1 MVDVTD
7 RHYRYMMRLITKHTL
22 LYTPMIVDNALIRA
36 PHAHALYTEHQA
48 MEHPLVAQLGG
59 SDAGSLARAAQICQ
73 AQGFQAIN
81 INVGCPA
88 PSASGH
94 SYGACLMSQPD
105 FPLAVRAVTQAVTIP
120 VSIKCRIG
128 LNKEE
133 SYEFFR
139 NFVRQCHTLG
149 GVQHFIIH
157 ARKAMLNLKSAG
169 KNLTIP
175 PLNYDF
181 VYRLKEEFPHLHVE
195 LNGGVETLDQVA
207 EHLARGVDGV
217 MLGRAAWKQPY
228 TFSGVD
234 ARFYNDPTPPLTR
247 KQVAEEYLLYVERE
261 WERNVREIAEFHAKH
276 GLSVDGA
283 APVAAAT
290 VDGQS
295 AQVHAAVAADAANI
309 EAQSSS
315 QRTAA
320 SASEES
326 NGGLRHGESYLSQLC
341 PAALDPR
348 TLLRPIGYLYTHE
361 PGYRRFRLLFEE
373 GLLHHRD
380 WTLRH
385 ILERAMAAVEPPP
398 ARDWGVK
405 DAGSHHSGRA
415 THARARARSAQ
426 LSRCQGGSDGAR
438 RSSQSA
444 YVFVHDHFFC
454 RFSYEY
460 TAAAKAEMDRA
471 REALAAGGPAAAARA
486 AAHAQ
491 HARNHPSAADRA
503 AGAAGANGHAA
514 ADADVSVSVSLA
526 SVDGESQCSAASA
539 DADQPASQAR
549 CATAEA

>member
-1 MVDVTD
+1 MSTSADKSVYSSARRPVVYPTFPVPTSEFLGARAPMRRSGPIISVAPMVDVTD

-36 PHAHALYTEHQA
+36 PHAHSLYTEHQA
-48 MEHPLVAQLGG
+48 LEHPLVAQLGG
-59 SDAGSLARAAQICQ
+59 SDADSLARAAQICQ

-139 NFVRQCHTLG
+139 NFIHQCHTVG
-149 GVQHFIIH
+149 GVNHFVVH
-157 ARKAMLNLKSAG
+157 ARKALLNLRSAG
-169 KNLTIP
+169 KNLTVP

-181 VYRLKEEFPHLHVE
+181 VYRIKEEFPHLHIE
-195 LNGGVETLDQVA
+195 LNGGVDSLDQVA
-207 EHLARGVDGV
+207 EHLSRGVDGV
-217 MLGRAAWKQPY
+217 MMGRAAWKQPY
-228 TFSGVD
+228 TFADVD
-234 ARFYNDPTPPLTR
+234 ARFYGDSTPPLSR
-247 KQVAEEYLLYVERE
+247 KEVAEQYLLYVERE
-261 WERNVREIAEFHAKH
+261 WEKNVREIAEFNAKH

-283 APVAAAT
+283 APSPAASAAT
-290 VDGQS
+290 TTGTGADEQS
-295 AQVHAAVAADAANI
+295 AQVHAAAAADAANS

-320 SASEES
+320 SASEEA

-341 PAALDPR
+341 PPALDPR

-373 GLLHHRD
+373 GLLRHRD
-380 WTLRH
+380 WSLRH

-398 ARDWGVK
+398 PRDWGVK
-405 DAGSHHSGRA
+405 DAGSKHNPTADGL
-415 THARARARSAQ
+415 ART
-426 LSRCQGGSDGAR
+426 
-438 RSSQSA
+438 
-444 YVFVHDHFFC
+444 
-454 RFSYEY
+454 Y
-460 TAAAKAEMDRA
+460 T
-471 REALAAGGPAAAARA
+471 
-486 AAHAQ
+486 
-491 HARNHPSAADRA
+491 
-503 AGAAGANGHAA
+503 
-514 ADADVSVSVSLA
+514 
-526 SVDGESQCSAASA
+526 
-539 DADQPASQAR
+539 
-549 CATAEA
+549 